1 MRNKIFKEFTEE
13 KFNIDNNY
21 KNIISKIGTNNNEY
35 KRSNKNKIVNI
46 AAILIVAIIIGSVTP
61 SINAKIQWNI
71 QFKEYKNR
79 EYETGEAFIKEAI
92 DSEYK
97 EEINMEYIT
106 QEGISS
112 KVDSLIITDDYL
124 ETKISFK
131 FSDDIQLD
139 SKNFTFGFAIYDD
152 DKNIYGVSPRTHI
165 GTNKEYDYYTTYM
178 YKEIGVDYNK
188 NDIYSIQL
196 NDSSKKE
203 NINAINRSITS
214 KITMSS
220 IKGFPRSEKLYI
232 RIFDLGYSMTDFRK
246 ENDKYEI
253 KEAEDFSLSKSEWI
267 FTINIP
273 EKFYERQTIEL
284 KLKEEINGLEIDK
297 ITVSDI
303 GLIIQ
308 GCIEGL
314 ASLEDNSIKEWQKLR
329 NETINITDEEGNIY
343 YEKTI
348 GTVQDGDWFKMNYDI
363 NKKML
368 NKKIYLNVKINGQ
381 HYKSE
386 LVVK

>member
-13 KFNIDNNY
+13 KFNMDNNY
-21 KNIISKIGTNNNEY
+21 KNIISKIGTNSIEY
-35 KRSNKNKIVNI
+35 KRNNKNKIVNI

-79 EYETGEAFIKEAI
+79 EYEIGQAFIKETI
-92 DSEYK
+92 DSEYNEK
-97 EEINMEYIT
+97 INMDYIT
-106 QEGISS
+106 QGCISS

-131 FSDDIQLD
+131 FSENIQLD

-152 DKNIYGVSPRTHI
+152 DRNIYGVSPRTHI
-165 GTNKEYDYYTTYM
+165 ATNKKYDYYTTYM
-178 YKEIGVDYNK
+178 YEEIGVNYDK

-196 NDSSKKE
+196 NDLSQKE
-203 NINAINRSITS
+203 NISAINRSITS

-220 IKGFPRSEKLYI
+220 TKGFPKSKKLYI
-232 RIFDLGYSMTDFRK
+232 RIFDLGYSMTDFRQ
-246 ENDKYEI
+246 ENDMYKLE
-253 KEAEDFSLSKSEWI
+253 ESEDFSLSNAEWI
-267 FTINIP
+267 FEIKIP
-273 EKFYERQTIEL
+273 EKFYERQSIEL
-284 KLKEEINGLEIDK
+284 KLKDNINGLEIDK
-297 ITVSDI
+297 ITVNDI
-303 GLIIQ
+303 GLLIKGRID
-308 GCIEGL
+308 GL
-314 ASLEDNSIKEWQKLR
+314 ETLEEKSIKEWQKLR
-329 NETINITDEEGNIY
+329 IETINISDEDGNIY

-368 NKKIYLNVKINGQ
+368 TRKIYLNVKIKGQ